1 MGFGRGYQIFEE
13 NQHEKTMRPVRKI
26 PPRCYF
32 QFNMKV
38 CKKILLCITPKKYL
52 IRLKNDSQQDRE
64 RL

>member
-32 QFNMKV
+32 QFNMVV
-38 CKKILLCITPKKYL
+38 CKKNITLYNTEKIHKT
-52 IRLKNDSQQDRE
+52 SQKRQ
-64 RL
+64 

>member
-38 CKKILLCITPKKYL
+38 CKQNITLHNTEKIPK
-52 IRLKNDSQQDRE
+52 
-64 RL
+64 